1 MVADISTRWNSSYIA
16 WDRLIKIK
24 SYIQMLIL
32 ELINN
37 EDDIDA
43 KKDGKQLEKIML
55 SSDEWELLQ
64 NLIITLGLFE
74 EATRYLGGE
83 KYITHSIMIPII
95 ERIKTLLLSPL
106 SNSPSSSTPTLPTS
120 PTLPA
125 TVFNLPEI
133 LQEIENAP
141 DVFIMIEEVEILEN
155 HDVENNNNN
164 NQTKKDN
171 IDLDKPLETKELL
184 DKVRKD
190 LYNAM
195 CYYWKVL
202 PEDYLLS
209 TILDPR
215 IKSMGNKIAEEE
227 ILRKK
232 YEEYQENYLPTP
244 NESRASSPTQ
254 SEASVTILNPIY
266 KPRLFSIFDQNQP
279 KATNEVKEYLKED
292 MISFNQCPFNWW
304 LNKKVKYPILAKIAR
319 IHLAIPATSTSSER
333 LFSDAGN
340 LLSAKRTRMNSEL
353 FKSIMFLKRNA
364 SKVSSI
370 HR

>member
-1 MVADISTRWNSSYIA
+1 
-16 WDRLIKIK
+16 
-24 SYIQMLIL
+24 MLIL

-43 KKDGKQLEKIML
+43 KKDDKQLEKIML
-55 SSDEWELLQ
+55 SSDEWKLLQ
-64 NLIITLGLFE
+64 NLIITLGSFK
-74 EATRYLGGE
+74 EATRYLGRE

-95 ERIKTLLLSPL
+95 ERIKILLLSPL
-106 SNSPSSSTPTLPTS
+106 SNSPSSST

-195 CYYWKVL
+195 Y
-202 PEDYLLS
+202 
-209 TILDPR
+209 
-215 IKSMGNKIAEEE
+215 
-227 ILRKK
+227 
-232 YEEYQENYLPTP
+232 
-244 NESRASSPTQ
+244 
-254 SEASVTILNPIY
+254 
-266 KPRLFSIFDQNQP
+266 
-279 KATNEVKEYLKED
+279 
-292 MISFNQCPFNWW
+292 
-304 LNKKVKYPILAKIAR
+304 
-319 IHLAIPATSTSSER
+319 
-333 LFSDAGN
+333 
-340 LLSAKRTRMNSEL
+340 
-353 FKSIMFLKRNA
+353 
-364 SKVSSI
+364 
-370 HR
+370 